1 MQKGKITVLIIP
13 QGQRSVRELKV
24 SVGLIVAIAFLLL
37 VGFVATGYLGS
48 QYVAHRKNLV
58 ALAELQEVHRTQGES
73 LYALAEKVSYFEK
86 KIAELNS
93 FDRKIRIISNLDVAE
108 EDESFFGVGGSALE
122 EDGTVARLLETQQLL
137 IDEIHRDIDQL
148 LEESTAQERSFREL
162 VDYLK
167 TQKSVLARTPS
178 IWPVVGWVT
187 SEFGKRK
194 SPFTDRT
201 EFHNGIDIAAPHG
214 RNVLAPADGVVKVV
228 TTDRYMGKLVWIDHG
243 DEVMTCY
250 GHLRSQSVKVGQ
262 QVKRGDLIGTVGSTG
277 RSTGPHL
284 HYGVQVKGEYVN
296 PRRYLF

>member
-1 MQKGKITVLIIP
+1 MKKGKITVLIIP
-13 QGQRSVRELKV
+13 HGRRSVRELKV
-24 SVGLIVAIAFLLL
+24 SVGLITAVAFLLL
-37 VGFVATGYLGS
+37 AGFVATGYLGS
-48 QYVAHRKNLV
+48 QYVEHRKNLV
-58 ALAELQEVHRTQGES
+58 VLAELEEAHRTQGES

-93 FDRKIRIISNLDVAE
+93 FDRKIRIISNLDVTE
-108 EDESFFGVGGSALE
+108 EDQSFFGVGGSAPE
-122 EDGTVARLLETQQLL
+122 EDGSAARLLETQQLL

-148 LEESTAQERSFREL
+148 LEESSAQERSFREL

-167 TQKSVLARTPS
+167 SQKSVLARTPS

-187 SEFGKRK
+187 SEYGKRK
-194 SPFTDRT
+194 SPFTDRS

-214 RNVLAPADGVVKVV
+214 RNVVAPADGVVKVV
-228 TTDRYMGKLVWIDHG
+228 KSDRYMGKLIWIDHG
-243 DEVMTCY
+243 DEMMTCY
-250 GHLRSQSVKVGQ
+250 GHLRIQSVKVGQ
-262 QVKRGDLIGTVGSTG
+262 QVKRGDVIGTVGSTG